1 MTKNSIQ
8 ILYEIA
14 TIRPIKFHLVK
25 TSGPAHKP
33 NFIFKLSITI
43 NGECKEFLS
52 QANSTKNAKR
62 LASINCLQFLMS
74 ENLIDEIN
82 STFIR
87 TILDSESKELL
98 DNEPKETVPPVV
110 HAVNLEKKTN
120 ELSRKHNKIH
130 ELIITKN
137 KLSIL
142 HHMLTNTDFSFTDLP
157 VETSMALAGTFRAE
171 LRIVKNEK
179 FIEKYGQVL
188 KERLTCTKLC
198 SEDSSE
204 FKLLGMGPSKKLARL
219 RAAQLALENI
229 FGIVVDD
236 SGISIELV
244 KILKVR
250 RSTLKKRGYWDR
262 VFSLD
267 ANPKKPS
274 TKPKPK
280 PIYKK
285 PKIFGF

>member
-1 MTKNSIQ
+1 
-8 ILYEIA
+8 
-14 TIRPIKFHLVK
+14 
-25 TSGPAHKP
+25 
-33 NFIFKLSITI
+33 
-43 NGECKEFLS
+43 
-52 QANSTKNAKR
+52 
-62 LASINCLQFLMS
+62 MS